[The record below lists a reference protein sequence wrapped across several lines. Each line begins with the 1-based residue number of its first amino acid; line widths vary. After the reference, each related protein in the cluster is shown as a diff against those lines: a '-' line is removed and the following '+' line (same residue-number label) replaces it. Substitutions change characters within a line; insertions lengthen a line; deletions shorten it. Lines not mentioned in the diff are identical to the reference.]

1 MIGSPITTVTLSPPQ
16 MGLSPSRMPQAQ
28 GMLGAHGGGGSMVG
42 QTANQNSQFHPPQTP
57 FPPSASGAMNANN
70 LGLGQPPAQAAVTQV
85 RDKGR
90 EG

>member
-1 MIGSPITTVTLSPPQ
+1 

-28 GMLGAHGGGGSMVG
+28 GMLGSHGGGSMVG

>member
-28 GMLGAHGGGGSMVG
+28 GMLGSHGGGSMVG